1 MRREKPVFQAGLKP
15 RENIVHFSLGK
26 ALLVSTITNEVGRA
40 KNCKRCHPLRC
51 LSGYTI
57 GPVPSRLGFTGWRH
71 WGGCPV
77 SLVHT
82 WISARAWGVSSV
94 NAYLRNLLH
103 WTPWRGVSLSS
114 MLLVI
119 SSVRAPEPL
128 PVPGCS
134 RLISSQCSD
143 HLAAAASLYPFS
155 GIRIFQL
162 GAANL
167 TMKYVLHHDPVYTL
181 HETISAVR
189 VCTAFF
195 FFFFC
200 PSL

>member
-1 MRREKPVFQAGLKP
+1 M
-15 RENIVHFSLGK
+15 
-26 ALLVSTITNEVGRA
+26 
-40 KNCKRCHPLRC
+40 
-51 LSGYTI
+51 
-57 GPVPSRLGFTGWRH
+57 
-71 WGGCPV
+71 

-94 NAYLRNLLH
+94 NAYLRNLLY
-103 WTPWRGVSLSS
+103 WTPWSGVSLSS

-155 GIRIFQL
+155 GIRVFQL

-195 FFFFC
+195 FFSVLVSKLFNRWVK
-200 PSL
+200 SLDWVMTQFENGFPKTGA